1 MKSILL
7 VVALFVGV
15 AHAEN
20 LSLICDGQEQVSHDA
35 KSGKVL
41 ISVQGNV
48 VETAPNYYGYE
59 SGYAVH
65 VQWQNGSVINAPG
78 MTCGVAIDAD
88 KRCEV
93 QRMNPDFKLAPFTMF
108 EKCGVGAFDTR
119 GLPHQAFS
127 TRLTISN
134 ALDHGFF
141 YCAAHDTY
149 PVVANHIEL
158 SHCHAP

>member
-7 VVALFVGV
+7 LVALFVGA

-35 KSGKVL
+35 KSGK
-41 ISVQGNV
+41 IIIAVQGNV
-48 VETAPNYYGYE
+48 IETAPYYYGYE
-59 SGYAVH
+59 EGYVIS
-65 VQWQNGSVINAPG
+65 VQWQNGSVIKAPNV
-78 MTCGVAIDAD
+78 TCGVVIDPA
-88 KRCEV
+88 KKCEV
-93 QRMNPDFKLAPFTMF
+93 ERMNPGLKLAPFTLF

-134 ALDHGFF
+134 GLDHGFF
-141 YCAAHDTY
+141 YCAAHDTD

-158 SHCHAP
+158 SHCKSL